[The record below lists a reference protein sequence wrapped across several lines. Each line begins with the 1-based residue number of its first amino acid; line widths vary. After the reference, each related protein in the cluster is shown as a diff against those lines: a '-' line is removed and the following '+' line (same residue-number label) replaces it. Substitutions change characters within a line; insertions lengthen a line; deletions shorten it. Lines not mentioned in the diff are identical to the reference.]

1 MISNCLIEND
11 VCQVIRNLEEITM
24 NDTEFKIDKHS
35 RKEIEWADAWATT
48 ANPGRFATKFNSTL
62 PGAYR
67 QVTEDDIRQMAQC
80 GLIGRCGFFYR
91 SDQETVRGLLQ
102 YEQFRERA
110 TEREMELELVH
121 SA

>member
-1 MISNCLIEND
+1 
-11 VCQVIRNLEEITM
+11 M
-24 NDTEFKIDKHS
+24 NDTEFKIGKYH
-35 RKEIEWADAWATT
+35 RKEIEWADGWATM
-48 ANPGRFATKFNSTL
+48 ANPERFAAKFNSTL

-80 GLIGRCGFFYR
+80 GLIGRCGFFDR

>member
-1 MISNCLIEND
+1 
-11 VCQVIRNLEEITM
+11 M

-35 RKEIEWADAWATT
+35 RKEIEWADGWATM

-67 QVTEDDIRQMAQC
+67 QVTEDDIRQMAQY
-80 GLIGRCGFFYR
+80 GLIGRCGFFDR